1 MRKHGSDSDG
11 RNFAP
16 ERVQEVWERGRTVS
30 GKDPTLYRRD
40 SVGNVLFRHAYGK
53 HGDMSWQVDHKVPV
67 AKGGSDNLRNL
78 QPLQS
83 GANEEKGDRIQR

>member
-1 MRKHGSDSDG
+1 MRKHGTDADG
-11 RNFAP
+11 RNFTP
-16 ERVQEVWERGRTVS
+16 ERVQEVWDKGRTIPR
-30 GKDPTLYRRD
+30 KDSDLYRRD
-40 SVGNVLFRHAYGK
+40 SMDNELYRYAYGK

-83 GANEEKGDRIQR
+83 DANAEKGDKLVS